1 MVRPIELT
9 GLTFD
14 EIAALYGEETAIQ
27 AGIASDPD
35 TFELDDEWFRRARPA
50 VEVHPHLLKA
60 LLKSPHP

>member
-1 MVRPIELT
+1 MVRPAELT

-14 EIAALYGEETAIQ
+14 EIADLYGEEVAIQ

-50 VEVHPHLLKA
+50 TEVHPHLIKA
-60 LLKSPHP
+60 TIQTPRT

>member
-14 EIAALYGEETAIQ
+14 EIADLYGEEVAIQ
-27 AGIASDPD
+27 TGIASDPD

-50 VEVHPHLLKA
+50 AEVHPHLHRAHLQT
-60 LLKSPHP
+60 PHS